1 MPWKQLKGPAFRLPA
16 REDLLIITISVIIG
30 LIAIAFFVLRS

>member
-1 MPWKQLKGPAFRLPA
+1 MPWKQLKGPALHVPA
-16 REDLLIITISVIIG
+16 REDLLIIATSLIIG